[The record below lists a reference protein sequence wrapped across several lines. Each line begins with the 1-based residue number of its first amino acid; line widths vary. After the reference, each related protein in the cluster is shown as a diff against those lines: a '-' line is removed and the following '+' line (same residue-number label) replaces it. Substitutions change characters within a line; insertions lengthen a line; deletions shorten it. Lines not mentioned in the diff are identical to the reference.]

1 MKEVLVM
8 HSLARRVRAL
18 LVAGLLPVAVASAQ
32 APGPKIKGTPAPAPA
47 TAAAAHADLMD
58 INSATEEQLK
68 TLPGIDVVYAGK
80 IVAGR
85 PYKNKTEL
93 LTRKIV
99 PHATYEKIRNKIIA
113 KQS

>member
-1 MKEVLVM
+1 MQ
-8 HSLARRVRAL
+8 SLIRPIRTL
-18 LVAGLLPVAVASAQ
+18 LLLGGLATVSAAFAQ
-32 APGPKIKGTPAPAPA
+32 AAAPEVKGTPAAKPVAAAKA
-47 TAAAAHADLMD
+47 TPAAHADLMD
-58 INSATEEQLK
+58 INSATEDQLK
-68 TLPGIDVVYAGK
+68 TLPGVDVVYAGK

-99 PHATYEKIRNKIIA
+99 PRATYQKIRDKIIA

>member
-1 MKEVLVM
+1 M
-8 HSLARRVRAL
+8 HSLIRAIRTL
-18 LVAGLLPVAVASAQ
+18 LLLDGLATVSA
-32 APGPKIKGTPAPAPA
+32 AFALAPAPEVKGKPA
-47 TAAAAHADLMD
+47 ARPVAAAKAAPAAHPDLMD
-58 INSATEEQLK
+58 INSASEDELK
-68 TLPGIDVVYAGK
+68 TLPGIDVAYAGK

-99 PHATYEKIRNKIIA
+99 PRATYAKIRAKIIA

>member
-1 MKEVLVM
+1 MQ
-8 HSLARRVRAL
+8 SLARCVRTLL
-18 LVAGLLPVAVASAQ
+18 LVAGLVAVAAAFAQ
-32 APGPKIKGTPAPAPA
+32 AQGPKIKGTPVPAPPAAPAA
-47 TAAAAHADLMD
+47 HAAAHADLMD

-68 TLPGIDVVYAGK
+68 SLPGIDVVYAGK

>member
-1 MKEVLVM
+1 MQTLT
-8 HSLARRVRAL
+8 RRVRTL
-18 LVAGLLPVAVASAQ
+18 LIVGGLVSVATAYAQ
-32 APGPKIKGTPAPAPA
+32 AAPEVKGTPVPKPAAAAKAAP
-47 TAAAAHADLMD
+47 AAHADLMD
-58 INSATEEQLK
+58 INSATEDQLK
-68 TLPGIDVVYAGK
+68 TLPGVDVVYAGK

-99 PHATYEKIRNKIIA
+99 PRATYQKIRNKIIA

>member
-1 MKEVLVM
+1 MQTLTRRFRMLLIVGGLVSAAAYAQASAPEVKGKP
-8 HSLARRVRAL
+8 AAK
-18 LVAGLLPVAVASAQ
+18 PVAAAK
-32 APGPKIKGTPAPAPA
+32 ATP
-47 TAAAAHADLMD
+47 AAHAELID
-58 INSATEEQLK
+58 INSATEDQLK
-68 TLPGIDVVYAGK
+68 SLPGVDVVYAGK

-99 PHATYEKIRNKIIA
+99 PKGTYQKIRNKIIA